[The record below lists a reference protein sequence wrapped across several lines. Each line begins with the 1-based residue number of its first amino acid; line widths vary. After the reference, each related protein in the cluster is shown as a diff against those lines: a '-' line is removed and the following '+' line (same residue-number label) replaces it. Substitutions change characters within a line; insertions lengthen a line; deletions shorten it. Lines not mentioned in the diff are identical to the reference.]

1 MIVECLTVGPLMEN
15 CYILADG
22 GTRKSAIIDPG
33 DEAQRILEVLERK
46 KLTCEHILLTHAHV
60 DHVSGIN
67 GIVDKTG
74 AKVYIHRDD
83 ALLLKSAPV
92 QALAF
97 GMKPFLP
104 PRIEQYLRDGEIIEV
119 GNLKIK
125 VLHTPGHSPGGVCF
139 LVEGI
144 IFVGDTIF
152 QGSIGRTDILGGNY
166 NELIQSI
173 ETKIFTLPDETV
185 IYPGHGPET
194 TVGYEKKYNPFF

>member
-15 CYILADG
+15 CYILGDDKTKIA
-22 GTRKSAIIDPG
+22 AVIDPG
-33 DEAQRILEVLERK
+33 DEPERIVERLEKRK
-46 KLTCEHILLTHAHV
+46 LQCTHILLTHAHV

-67 GIVDKTG
+67 GVVKATG
-74 AKVYIHRDD
+74 ANVYIHKDD
-83 ALLLKSAPV
+83 AFMLKSAPV

-104 PRIEQYLRDGEIIEV
+104 PKVDRYLEDGEIIEI
-119 GNLKIK
+119 GNLKVK
-125 VLHTPGHSPGGVCF
+125 VLHTPGHSSGGVCF
-139 LVEGI
+139 LVEKC

-152 QGSIGRTDILGGNY
+152 QGSIGRTDLPGGNY
-166 NELIQSI
+166 NELINSI
-173 ETKIFTLPDETV
+173 ETKIFTLPDDTV